1 MYASI
6 LLLPVWSLFY
16 FISFVVAREDFILL
30 ISRSTGRLILLTLFL
45 IMWRLEEDNYNNVQQ
60 SAGNFT
66 AIYLACDML
75 PCIKV
80 TQRQVVTI
88 IFQNRGGLGA
98 PGIGREEEQENFAVD
113 FVVIFYVCRVSL

>member
-1 MYASI
+1 M
-6 LLLPVWSLFY
+6 
-16 FISFVVAREDFILL
+16 VAREDFILL

-98 PGIGREEEQENFAVD
+98 RGIGREEEQENFAVD